1 MTTGNKNRTT
11 LELRDYSGVTGTGLL
26 LLVGTGLLLLL
37 ELQDY
42 SRVAGP
48 TGNASKT
55 YRNCRNNRTYKHYVI
70 RLTGTTEY
78 RTYYRNYRIQDLLQ
92 ELLQELLQDLQEYAC
107 KEIFTLR
114 MTWTCG
120 MGGV

>member
-26 LLVGTGLLLLL
+26 LLL

-48 TGNASKT
+48 TGTAAKT
-55 YRNCRNNRTYKHYVI
+55 
-70 RLTGTTEY
+70 TGTAGITGP
-78 RTYYRNYRIQDLLQ
+78 TS
-92 ELLQELLQDLQEYAC
+92 
-107 KEIFTLR
+107 T
-114 MTWTCG
+114 T
-120 MGGV
+120 

>member
-1 MTTGNKNRTT
+1 MTTGNRNRTT
-11 LELRDYSGVTGTGLL
+11 
-26 LLVGTGLLLLL
+26 L

-70 RLTGTTEY
+70 RLTGTTGY
-78 RTYYRNYRIQDLLQ
+78 RTYYRTYRNMH
-92 ELLQELLQDLQEYAC
+92 AR
-107 KEIFTLR
+107 KFSR
-114 MTWTCG
+114 CG
-120 MGGV
+120 

>member
-1 MTTGNKNRTT
+1 MQDLQAPR
-11 LELRDYSGVTGTGLL
+11 LRLQELQ
-26 LLVGTGLLLLL
+26 
-37 ELQDY
+37 ELQDLQAL
-42 SRVAGP
+42 RD
-48 TGNASKT
+48 KT
-55 YRNCRNNRTYKHYVI
+55 
-70 RLTGTTEY
+70 
-78 RTYYRNYRIQDLLQ
+78 YRNYRIQDLLQ